1 CGKFFTNSLLLFF
14 GLSKLGF
21 FFLLKTK
28 FKLRNPFS
36 LKPSRSLLLFH
47 LSSTSLPPLSPSVVR
62 LVFSLSLLNTPFS
75 PLFYLYF
82 IYSEKPK
89 QRKHM

>member
-1 CGKFFTNSLLLFF
+1 MREIFHKLPPFFF

-36 LKPSRSLLLFH
+36 LKPSRSLPLSH
-47 LSSTSLPPLSPSVVR
+47 LSPPLPPLSPSIVR
-62 LVFSLSLLNTPFS
+62 LVFSLSLLSTPFS

-89 QRKHM
+89 